1 MTLPAALGRNPRPEA
16 ERGPD
21 WWPITELG
29 NVGESP
35 RLRRVLAIWIGAL
48 ALSVATGILNV
59 VQGWNGLELELAG
72 LDFAITVYPPFV
84 VSVLLALWLGPTWAG
99 VAIYLANLSSA
110 LASGMSPQMSALFA
124 LAGVIETLMLWGS
137 MVMLRVDPDLRR
149 LRDLAWFLGAAL
161 VSAVTASL
169 AAILWNSSHALDPAA
184 GQRVW
189 RGWVIGD
196 LAQIVVLVLPVLWL
210 FGPRARGWIDRQF
223 VSPPRHDFSYTHGV
237 GLIVAAFAVLGLV
250 VFLGVHQ
257 ALGSIELAIDART
270 TTGELLVPRLR
281 EIILVMGL
289 LSTALIVATGMFST
303 ALARLG
309 ERQRR
314 DAQADSLTGCLN
326 RRGFDE
332 HFHRES
338 ERSRRLGLGIA
349 ALFLDLDRF
358 KALND
363 RFGHAAGD
371 RALERV
377 ARRVEG
383 ALRETDLLFRWGGEE
398 FVVLMPHTA
407 AGEVGAVAERVRQAV
422 AEAPLLAV
430 PGEGQ
435 VTMTT
440 SVGAASTDRFP
451 ADAAE
456 LVGRADRACYEAK
469 RLGRDRVVVAAP

>member
-1 MTLPAALGRNPRPEA
+1 VIPPAAPGRLSRQLA

-21 WWPITELG
+21 WWSITELSV
-29 NVGESP
+29 VGESP
-35 RLRRVLAIWIGAL
+35 RVRRVLGIWLLAL

-59 VQGWNGLELELAG
+59 TQNWNGLELDLAG
-72 LDFAITVYPPFV
+72 LDFAVTVYPPFV

-99 VAIYLANLSSA
+99 VAIYFANLASA
-110 LASGMSPQMSALFA
+110 LASGMSPAMSALFA

-137 MVMLRVDPDLRR
+137 MVMLRVDPNLRR
-149 LRDLAWFLGAAL
+149 LRDLGWFLGAAL
-161 VSAVTASL
+161 VAAVTASL

-196 LAQIVVLVLPVLWL
+196 LLQIVVLVLPVLWL
-210 FGPRARGWIDRQF
+210 FGPRVRSWLDRQF
-223 VSPPRHDFSYTHGV
+223 DSPPNHDFSYTHGV
-237 GLIVAAFAVLGLV
+237 GLIVAAFAILGLV

-257 ALGSIELAIDART
+257 ALGSIEVAIDART
-270 TTGELLVPRLR
+270 ATGDLLVPRLR

-314 DAQADSLTGCLN
+314 EAQVDSLTGSLN
-326 RRGFDE
+326 RRAFDDQ
-332 HFHRES
+332 FHKEA
-338 ERSRRLGLGIA
+338 ERSRRLGMGIA
-349 ALFLDLDRF
+349 VLFLDLDRF

-363 RFGHAAGD
+363 RYGHAVGD

-377 ARRVEG
+377 AERVES

-407 AGEVGAVAERVRQAV
+407 HDEVGGVAERVRQAV
-422 AEAPLLAV
+422 GETQLLAV
-430 PGEGQ
+430 PGEGPLR
-435 VTMTT
+435 VTA
-440 SVGAASTDRFP
+440 SIGAAATDRFP

-456 LVGRADRACYEAK
+456 LVRRADEACYQAK
-469 RLGRDRVVVAAP
+469 SLGRDRVVVVAS